1 MHHAN
6 MAKIEEQ
13 PDGDNLVFRLMVAK
27 REVCSAKIASYTILL
42 DIQTTQGEEGK
53 GYAKKLLAYIE
64 KTGRDHNAV
73 GLTTA
78 SIGVCN
84 FKAVCFFKSMGYRLS
99 PLKGQENSLEAKKI
113 LIKKSTQ
120 VSDWVE
126 ENLDKVLRPHLPSL
140 EKW

>member
-1 MHHAN
+1 MHHSN

-13 PDGDNLVFRLMVAK
+13 PDGDNLVFKLMVAK
-27 REVCSAKIASYTILL
+27 REVCYATIVPYGILL
-42 DIQTTQGEEGK
+42 DIQTIPVEEGK

-64 KTGRDHNAV
+64 KTARDHNAV

-78 SIGVCN
+78 SIDACN
-84 FKAVCFFKSMGYRLS
+84 FKAVCFFKSMGYSLS
-99 PLKGQENSLEAKKI
+99 PLKGYENSLGAKKI

-126 ENLDKVLRPHLPSL
+126 ENLDKVFRPHLPSL
-140 EKW
+140 QTW